1 MEAKENKEISPETWE
16 QMSGLVADLM
26 QRNASLAAEVAKYRD
41 GWAME
46 AMQQAKQD
54 TKKWYRTAIVL
65 FAGFLVTNAIW
76 IYVFQSY
83 DYISQDG
90 TGINSYKTEIGG
102 DVFNGT
108 ENPREE
114 KREESGRQ
122 EEKEEK
128 EVRDGETAAE

>member
-1 MEAKENKEISPETWE
+1 MEAKENRGIAHETWE
-16 QMSGLVADLM
+16 QMSGFVADLI
-26 QRNASLAAEVAKYRD
+26 QQNASLVAEVAKYRD

-46 AMQQAKQD
+46 AMQQAQQNA
-54 TKKWYRTAIVL
+54 KKWYRTAIVL